1 MIIKKLFIIIIS
13 YYISTFLVIDKKHYD
28 VNHYHIEY
36 FKEERFRCI
45 RYIDMNRNKKR
56 EILIIKY
63 INNYPYAK
71 CIKYKDEYI
80 EYIINKNKIIIYNT
94 IIYIIFYI
102 NIVFNVW

>member
-1 MIIKKLFIIIIS
+1 MIIKKVFIIIIS
-13 YYISTFLVIDKKHYD
+13 YYISDYLVIDKGRYD
-28 VNHYHIEY
+28 VNYFPINL

-45 RYIDMNRNKKR
+45 RYIDMNRNKKG
-56 EILIIKY
+56 ETLIAKY

-71 CIKYKDEYI
+71 CIKYRGEYI

-102 NIVFNVW
+102 NIVINVW

>member
-1 MIIKKLFIIIIS
+1 MIIKKLLIIILS
-13 YYISTFLVIDKKHYD
+13 YYMSNYLVIDKRHYD
-28 VNHYHIEY
+28 IHHYHIDY
-36 FKEERFRCI
+36 FREERFRCI

-56 EILIIKY
+56 ETMIAKY
-63 INNYPYAK
+63 IKNYPYAK

-102 NIVFNVW
+102 NIVINVW